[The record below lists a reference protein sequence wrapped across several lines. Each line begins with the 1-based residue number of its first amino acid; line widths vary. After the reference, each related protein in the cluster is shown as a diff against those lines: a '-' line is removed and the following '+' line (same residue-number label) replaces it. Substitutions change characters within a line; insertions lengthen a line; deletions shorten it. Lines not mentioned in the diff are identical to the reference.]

1 MTKPMRT
8 PTLLALLIA
17 ALLAGAYL
25 IVASNGS
32 AMSGSGGQPPAGTF
46 H

>member
-1 MTKPMRT
+1 MTKRIHT
-8 PTLLALLIA
+8 PTLFALLIA

-25 IVASNGS
+25 IVARNGS
-32 AMSGSGGQPPAGTF
+32 TMSGSGGQPPAGIF